1 MKRRGVLGF
10 LAGGAVAAPVMAK
23 EAISTGL
30 GMKFPVG
37 DLAVAGY
44 SSQGPSGAGF
54 SGPEKHDGNYDPT
67 EWMRVDIADLLNPF
81 STTNREME
89 DNYSVNAFDADLAC
103 MRSISLVNKM
113 RIQRERDLVRYREK
127 RIRSLKNMIADHI
140 KRSALG

>member
-10 LAGGAVAAPVMAK
+10 LAGGVVAAPVMAK

-37 DLAVAGY
+37 GGGAVAGY
-44 SSQGPSGAGF
+44 ASQGMVTASSLMP
-54 SGPEKHDGNYDPT
+54 KDDYDPT
-67 EWMRVDIADLLNPF
+67 KWMLDEIAGLMNPF
-81 STTNREME
+81 SSTNVEMA

-113 RIQRERDLVRYREK
+113 RIQRERDLVRYRDK